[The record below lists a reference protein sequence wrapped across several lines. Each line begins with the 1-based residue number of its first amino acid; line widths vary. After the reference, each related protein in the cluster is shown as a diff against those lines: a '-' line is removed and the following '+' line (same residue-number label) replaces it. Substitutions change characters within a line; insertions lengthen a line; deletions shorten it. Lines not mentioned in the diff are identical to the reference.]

1 MPYLTPRPP
10 GSPEKRCPPP
20 LPLLLLLL
28 LLELMLL
35 VHSVSPERF
44 AMMNEVVHVEHKI
57 KVNPGVSPLKHCRF
71 CDKPTIL
78 HRI

>member
-44 AMMNEVVHVEHKI
+44 AMMNEVVHVEHKT
-57 KVNPGVSPLKHCRF
+57 KQKSKRLLRK
-71 CDKPTIL
+71 KK
-78 HRI
+78 